1 MKRTGKIHFCL
12 PVCSNDRF
20 HVHVRRL
27 PETREN
33 KITKEKTNRTVAL
46 LGHPGKPAA
55 SGRTGRSV

>member
-1 MKRTGKIHFCL
+1 MEKEDEENQKIHFCL

-33 KITKEKTNRTVAL
+33 KITKKNKSNC
-46 LGHPGKPAA
+46 GI
-55 SGRTGRSV
+55 TGTFRETSSIWKNW